1 MEISSTVTCFVSR
14 DIKFKQNLN
23 VNIPDKAY
31 VIPFKPQITFVWRV
45 VLNFPILKFIISGII
60 IITIKTV
67 VLF

>member
-31 VIPFKPQITFVWRV
+31 VIPFKPQITFV
-45 VLNFPILKFIISGII
+45 
-60 IITIKTV
+60 
-67 VLF
+67 